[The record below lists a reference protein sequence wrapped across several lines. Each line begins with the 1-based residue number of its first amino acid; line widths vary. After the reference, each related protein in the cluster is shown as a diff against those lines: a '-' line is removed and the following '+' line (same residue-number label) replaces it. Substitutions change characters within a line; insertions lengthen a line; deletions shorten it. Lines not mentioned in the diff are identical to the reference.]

1 MFKKR
6 KEIHPSGQIP
16 EINQSSLHTQ
26 HSTYTKREA
35 LLIGI
40 QRQKSQRADNPA
52 THKRLLKKN
61 KTKIKKKPSYWRLPF
76 ITKVCKQ
83 SHKNEAQACGSFSGH
98 ESIAK
103 ILSMEFMP
111 GPLPLPLGQKGKD
124 GGGNREGI
132 HLRGDTRTPLGL
144 GMRWCVLS

>member
-16 EINQSSLHTQ
+16 ETNQGSLHTQ

-40 QRQKSQRADNPA
+40 QRQKSQRAENPA

-61 KTKIKKKPSYWRLPF
+61 KTKIKK
-76 ITKVCKQ
+76 
-83 SHKNEAQACGSFSGH
+83 
-98 ESIAK
+98 
-103 ILSMEFMP
+103 ILLLE
-111 GPLPLPLGQKGKD
+111 
-124 GGGNREGI
+124 
-132 HLRGDTRTPLGL
+132 TPLHYKS
-144 GMRWCVLS
+144 MQAIS

>member
-16 EINQSSLHTQ
+16 ETNQGTQ

-40 QRQKSQRADNPA
+40 QRQKSQRAENPA

-61 KTKIKKKPSYWRLPF
+61 KTKIKK
-76 ITKVCKQ
+76 
-83 SHKNEAQACGSFSGH
+83 
-98 ESIAK
+98 
-103 ILSMEFMP
+103 ILLLE
-111 GPLPLPLGQKGKD
+111 
-124 GGGNREGI
+124 
-132 HLRGDTRTPLGL
+132 TPLHYKS
-144 GMRWCVLS
+144 MQAIS